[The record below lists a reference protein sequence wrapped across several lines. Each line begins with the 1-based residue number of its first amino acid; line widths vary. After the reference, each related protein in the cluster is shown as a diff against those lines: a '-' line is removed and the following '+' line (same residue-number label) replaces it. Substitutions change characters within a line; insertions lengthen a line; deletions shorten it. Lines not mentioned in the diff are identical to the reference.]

1 MCQCPHGLQ
10 PHCYPYWT
18 NVNNLIVNGVN
29 ALTGFNL
36 IATTLRGSS
45 ESFYII
51 VSMPSRASTSL
62 LHHFDNYGDMTVL
75 YGVNALTGF
84 NLIATVPLQKAR
96 IYAGFRAYFCRY
108 LSEYSGNSCFSCM
121 FIIWTYLMRQN
132 LALTL
137 ESVYHQNSLLS
148 SCFSLFLKLF
158 LHCHHSQ
165 KGYSCITVLPFP
177 LRKWWLRRM

>member
-1 MCQCPHGLQ
+1 MPSRASTSLLQ
-10 PHCYPYWT
+10 GRRPSTPK
-18 NVNNLIVNGVN
+18 VDDQSVN

-36 IATTLRGSS
+36 IATMLRESGGWIGS
-45 ESFYII
+45 F
-51 VSMPSRASTSL
+51 
-62 LHHFDNYGDMTVL
+62 
-75 YGVNALTGF
+75 GVNALTGF

-132 LALTL
+132 LALAL

>member
-10 PHCYPYWT
+10 PHCYPKP
-18 NVNNLIVNGVN
+18 
-29 ALTGFNL
+29 FSK
-36 IATTLRGSS
+36 R
-45 ESFYII
+45 
-51 VSMPSRASTSL
+51 SRTSL
-62 LHHFDNYGDMTVL
+62 S
-75 YGVNALTGF
+75 GVNALTGF

>member
-1 MCQCPHGLQ
+1 
-10 PHCYPYWT
+10 
-18 NVNNLIVNGVN
+18 
-29 ALTGFNL
+29 
-36 IATTLRGSS
+36 
-45 ESFYII
+45 
-51 VSMPSRASTSL
+51 MPSRASTSL
-62 LHHFDNYGDMTVL
+62 LHRGSSRWEYDIWIC
-75 YGVNALTGF
+75 VNALTGF

-177 LRKWWLRRM
+177 LRKWWLRRMWFTRPNVVAGLSK

>member
-1 MCQCPHGLQ
+1 MVLLVSMPSRASTSLLQ
-10 PHCYPYWT
+10 YSPRDLFTETHD
-18 NVNNLIVNGVN
+18 GVN

-36 IATTLRGSS
+36 IATRCVGNPDSCGRGC
-45 ESFYII
+45 
-51 VSMPSRASTSL
+51 
-62 LHHFDNYGDMTVL
+62 
-75 YGVNALTGF
+75 VNALTGF